1 MYYPLSRYK
10 CPHIS
15 PQIFN
20 NTEKKKDERNM
31 NDSLILPTQ
40 FPDEE
45 VEGRSSCTS
54 SPSPASLGT
63 AALTL
68 QARPLGTAPCHLL
81 EHCTLPPPGASIR
94 EREAPDAGE
103 SGEPWTGARG
113 PLSKARRPQR
123 HDALQAV
130 GMSSPRAGVSVGTD
144 LLLTQ
149 H

>member
-1 MYYPLSRYK
+1 MYYPSSRYK

-15 PQIFN
+15 PQIIN
-20 NTEKKKDERNM
+20 NTEKKKKDERNM
-31 NDSLILPTQ
+31 NDSLTLPTQ

-45 VEGRSSCTS
+45 IEGRSSCTS

-68 QARPLGTAPCHLL
+68 RARPLGTAPCHLL
-81 EHCTLPPPGASIR
+81 EHP
-94 EREAPDAGE
+94 
-103 SGEPWTGARG
+103 SGKEKHQMQENLGSHRQVPEVPKERG
-113 PLSKARRPQR
+113 PRPGDLR
-123 HDALQAV
+123 GMMDALQAV

>member
-1 MYYPLSRYK
+1 
-10 CPHIS
+10 
-15 PQIFN
+15 
-20 NTEKKKDERNM
+20 M

-63 AALTL
+63 TALTL
-68 QARPLGTAPCHLL
+68 RARPLGTAPCHLL

-113 PLSKARRPQR
+113 PQGERAKARRPQR